1 MQKTLIRN
9 ATIITMDPSLGDLH
23 GDILIDGSVIAALG
37 QELPDAGADVIDG
50 RDSIVVPGFVN
61 AHLHTW
67 QTCMRGI
74 ASNWT
79 LPEYLRWIHAGL
91 AEKFSPAD
99 IYIST
104 LVGALNQIDCG
115 TTTLVDWCHNNPT
128 PEHTDAAID
137 ALKVAG
143 LRTLFLH
150 GSPKPDPKSGR
161 RPFWE
166 TPHPRSEIER
176 LSNVC
181 KMEEG
186 LLSLG
191 MAILGPHYST
201 IDVAFHDFELAR
213 EFGLVASMHQGG
225 GPARSPGGWLSLHA
239 AGLLDDRVNIVHGN
253 DLSDTEL
260 ELLMDASATFTTT
273 AESEMICG
281 HGHPIIGRLRARG
294 HSPSLGSDIESAV
307 SGDMLTAAR
316 MALSHQRS
324 LDNMEAKHA
333 GGVSGKSSI
342 GTREALEW
350 VTTNGARMTR
360 QAARIGSLS
369 VGKQAD
375 LVMLSSR
382 ALNMQPIHDP
392 VSAVVM
398 HANPSNVDSV
408 MIAGNWKKRHG
419 RLLHEGLPELMET
432 LNEAGKRIISE
443 MGIGMDDIHP
453 ASNQATPL
461 SRR

>member
-1 MQKTLIRN
+1 MQKILIKD
-9 ATIITMDPSLGDLH
+9 ATIITMDASLGDLH
-23 GDILIDGSVIAALG
+23 GDILIEGAMIVALG
-37 QELPDAGADVIDG
+37 RDLLVAGAEVVDA
-50 RDSIVVPGFVN
+50 RDSIVVPGLIN

-67 QTCMRGI
+67 QTCLRGI

-128 PEHTDAAID
+128 PDHTDAAID
-137 ALKVAG
+137 GLKAAGPRAL
-143 LRTLFLH
+143 FMH
-150 GSPKPDPKSGR
+150 GSPKPDPKNGHR
-161 RPFWE
+161 AFWE

-176 LSNVC
+176 LAGAC
-181 KMEEG
+181 KTEDG

-201 IDVAFHDFELAR
+201 IDVAFHDFKLAR

-225 GPARSPGGWLSLHA
+225 GPARSPGGWARLHA

-253 DLSDTEL
+253 DLSDDEL
-260 ELLMDASATFTTT
+260 GLLIDASATFTTT

-281 HGHPIIGRLRARG
+281 HGHPIVGRLRAQG
-294 HSPSLGSDIESAV
+294 VSPSLGSDIESAL
-307 SGDMLTAAR
+307 SGDMLTTAR
-316 MALSHQRS
+316 IALSHQRS
-324 LDNMEAKHA
+324 LDNVEAKRA

-342 GTREALEW
+342 GTRKALEW
-350 VTTNGARMTR
+350 ITTSGARMTR
-360 QAARIGSLS
+360 QAKRIGSLS
-369 VGKQAD
+369 VRKQAD

-382 ALNMQPIHDP
+382 AMNMQPVHDP

-398 HANPSNVDSV
+398 HANPSNIDSV
-408 MIAGNWKKRHG
+408 MIGGKWKKRHG
-419 RLLHEGLPELMET
+419 KLLHEGLPDLIEA
-432 LNEAGKRIISE
+432 LNRAGKRIIGE
-443 MGIGMDDIHP
+443 MGIRTGDIHP
-453 ASNQATPL
+453 ASL
-461 SRR
+461 